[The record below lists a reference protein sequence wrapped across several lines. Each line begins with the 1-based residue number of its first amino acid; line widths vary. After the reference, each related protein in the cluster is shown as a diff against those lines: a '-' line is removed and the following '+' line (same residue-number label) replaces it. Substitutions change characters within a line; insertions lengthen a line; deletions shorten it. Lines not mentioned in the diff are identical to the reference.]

1 MRSHKEFE
9 KPLIL
14 GGGPYPY
21 LPLIGSAN
29 SFPQDEEKDKAMKNI
44 AFAAIAL
51 ALTAGAVSASQVNPG
66 KAQIAAQLGLD
77 PAAYSSTELQLI
89 AKARKQDE
97 PRTEQFYLTHT
108 NRAVQSG
115 DVGVVTEGKA
125 QIAAQLG
132 LDPAAYSSAELSL
145 INAARE
151 RDDHRAEAFYL
162 NHENRSETSEGASLT
177 PGHVQLAASLGV
189 NPADYTTSELAVL
202 KARQSIA
209 NR

>member
-14 GGGPYPY
+14 GGRPCAY
-21 LPLIGSAN
+21 LPFIGSAN

-44 AFAAIAL
+44 AFAAVAL
-51 ALTAGAVSASQVNPG
+51 ALTAGAVGAGPVNPG

-89 AKARKQDE
+89 TKARKENE
-97 PRTEQFYLTHT
+97 PRSEQFYVTHT
-108 NRAVQSG
+108 NRAIQSG
-115 DVGVVTEGKA
+115 DVGVATEGKA
-125 QIAAQLG
+125 QVAAQLG

-151 RDDHRAEAFYL
+151 RDDRLAEAFYV
-162 NHENRSETSEGASLT
+162 NHDNRNGASEAASLT

-189 NPADYTTSELAVL
+189 NAADYTTSELAVL